1 MAYLVRPL
9 VKQLWLFTVAK
20 AARSH
25 RPGAPVFAMFEGAK
39 LLTTVHSQD
48 FVRWPTVRAIWKA
61 VLEQLCLE
69 ESSDTVLTNM
79 VFPKALP
86 QLPDGSSTWT
96 QEFKRAVLEAIDA
109 WNWNPEGLQVEKWVK
124 RLDAD
129 PKKFLGL
136 FR

>member
-1 MAYLVRPL
+1 MASLARLLVGARVTRSCSSSNSGCL
-9 VKQLWLFTVAK
+9 LWRRRHAPIVL
-20 AARSH
+20 
-25 RPGAPVFAMFEGAK
+25 GAPVFAMFEGAK

-109 WNWNPEGLQVEKWVK
+109 WNLEP
-124 RLDAD
+124 
-129 PKKFLGL
+129 
-136 FR
+136 